1 MKASREQEMR
11 YFQMMCGGLMNPTV
25 SPNPLANGN
34 PHHYHSPTCTLQPF
48 YYGTSPKED
57 QHQLSGF
64 QALNQSVQQNS
75 VFLHYSASS
84 CPRTPS
90 SSSPLTVSPGSADQ
104 SFLNHVQAAGASQQQ
119 GFVPQY
125 EELRPRT
132 PTYMKIQLVLLKV
145 VGMSQEDL
153 ASSLWTETIVKP
165 TSCNEDNFPLC
176 HH

>member
-1 MKASREQEMR
+1 MVIPIIIIVRHVH
-11 YFQMMCGGLMNPTV
+11 CN
-25 SPNPLANGN
+25 
-34 PHHYHSPTCTLQPF
+34 PF
-48 YYGTSPKED
+48 YYGTCTCTSPKED

-75 VFLHYSASS
+75 VFLPYSASS
-84 CPRTPS
+84 CPCTPS
-90 SSSPLTVSPGSADQ
+90 SSSPVTVSPGSADQ

-125 EELRPRT
+125 EELRPIT

>member
-1 MKASREQEMR
+1 MR
-11 YFQMMCGGLMNPTV
+11 YFQMMCGLMNPTI

-34 PHHYHSPTCTLQPF
+34 VHHYHSPTLQPF

-75 VFLHYSASS
+75 VFLPYSASS
-84 CPRTPS
+84 RPHTPS
-90 SSSPLTVSPGSADQ
+90 TSSPLTVSPGSADQ

-125 EELRPRT
+125 EELRPIT
-132 PTYMKIQLVLLKV
+132 PTYIY
-145 VGMSQEDL
+145 ED
-153 ASSLWTETIVKP
+153 STGPSEGGWDVTGRFGK
-165 TSCNEDNFPLC
+165 
-176 HH
+176 